1 MVVAESLAPGDD
13 LEVLRSLNA
22 DYVRS
27 VLTSDAKRFNEILA
41 PDFRATNADGS
52 FVDRAAFLVQ
62 VAQPSNL
69 RALDCE
75 DVEIRVFG
83 TTAIIH
89 ARTVYTTNDGRPGTG
104 RYTDIWAKIGGRWL
118 AVAAHVTRLVR

>member
-1 MVVAESLAPGDD
+1 MASGQTPASSDDRAVVTA
-13 LEVLRSLNA
+13 LNA

-27 VLTSDAKRFNEILA
+27 VLTSDAARFDEILA

-52 FVDRAAFLVQ
+52 IVGRAAFLAQ

-69 RALDCE
+69 RSLTCE
-75 DVEIRVFG
+75 DVEIRFFG
-83 TTAIIH
+83 ETAIVH
-89 ARTVYTTNDGRPGTG
+89 ARTVYTTSDGRPGTG
-104 RYTDIWAKIGGRWL
+104 RYTDIWVKTRGQWL